1 MIDRQK
7 NQIIQNIIT
16 KFRNTNMGILRQVR
30 KLQQEAQAQAHA
42 EEVEYPMFEIE
53 QLPLVYQT
61 ILSELIKE
69 KNYELVY
76 DMIFNYTA
84 TELNI
89 LALLRKMD
97 ITGEEIL
104 KFITQDEDPFKWYN
118 NIKNFI

>member
-1 MIDRQK
+1 MDMCVLCDICQKLYDINNNSEKKKFCRKCYYKQYYIDNR
-7 NQIIQNIIT
+7 
-16 KFRNTNMGILRQVR
+16 
-30 KLQQEAQAQAHA
+30 
-42 EEVEYPMFEIE
+42 
-53 QLPLVYQT
+53 
-61 ILSELIKE
+61 ELIKE
-69 KNYELVY
+69 QNHEMIY